1 MTILD
6 CREIKNNIIK
16 DIKNKVSKL
25 PRKPTLAVISTMDDE
40 SSKIYVNSKKK
51 MCEDIGYDFRYFEC
65 SDMSESEISDII
77 LKLNNYDDVDGILL
91 QLPVRDG
98 LDANKLISLI
108 SYKKDVDGLT
118 DINMGKVINDNSYLC
133 SCTDMGIIKLL
144 DAYNIDISGKNVVI
158 IGRSRLVGK
167 SLANLFLNRDATV
180 CVCHSKSK
188 DISFYTKNADIV
200 VVCVGK
206 QKFLNADMVKNG
218 SIVIDVGIH
227 RLDNGSI
234 VGDCDFDSLA
244 SKVSYITPVPF
255 GVGQMTVAMLA
266 VNIYM
271 AYIKNNDN

>member
-118 DINMGKVINDNSYLC
+118 DINMGKVINNNSYLC

-206 QKFLNADMVKNG
+206 QKFLNAEMVKNG
-218 SIVIDVGIH
+218 SIIIDVGIH

-255 GVGQMTVAMLA
+255 GVGQLQC
-266 VNIYM
+266 
-271 AYIKNNDN
+271 